1 MVSVSKLGLTHLLSV
16 LLGRYFPGLFGFQDE
31 DVRRM
36 FPFLKKGLYRILS
49 ESGYAHIQATKPD
62 TVGKT
67 NKKTPQPFELR
78 ILKSLHFSCIFIETK
93 CTA

>member
-1 MVSVSKLGLTHLLSV
+1 MKGLHLNLVLATNMGFMQLLSI
-16 LLGRYFPGLFGFQDE
+16 LLGRYLPGLFGFQDE

-36 FPFLKKGLYRILS
+36 FPFLKKGLYRMLL

-67 NKKTPQPFELR
+67 
-78 ILKSLHFSCIFIETK
+78 S
-93 CTA
+93 